1 MNEGGDTPFSTLEI
15 DMISK
20 KPKEQHLQYAF
31 TLISIFL
38 EHRTQPSHLPAHFQQ
53 RLSMQC
59 CWHPLLCRKY
69 AHRMKDAQAS
79 GHYCQALGKC
89 RLPRHTLPCYLF
101 FKIEQIYAINA
112 NYNRLSTITQ
122 KVGEMKITL
131 RQGFKPP

>member
-20 KPKEQHLQYAF
+20 K
-31 TLISIFL
+31 
-38 EHRTQPSHLPAHFQQ
+38 
-53 RLSMQC
+53 
-59 CWHPLLCRKY
+59 PLLCRKY

-112 NYNRLSTITQ
+112 NYNRFSTITQ
-122 KVGEMKITL
+122 KVGKMKITL
-131 RQGFKPP
+131 KQGYKPP